1 MQNIPSS
8 ELTQEQRLT
17 VQKWFDEKMAGG
29 VIGKCGMCGSRSW
42 TLVEHLVAP
51 PTWNSGGG
59 MLIGG
64 ISFPMVM
71 ITCQN
76 CGNTHFHSAVMIGL
90 VSSDL
95 PADPAKPEAKEEE
108 KGAADG

>member
-42 TLVEHLVAP
+42 TLVEHELRWNYGDTCNNPLTPNQVHCCFGFGPRFSGASLSP
-51 PTWNSGGG
+51 VLASISANHALDPTGRPT
-59 MLIGG
+59 L
-64 ISFPMVM
+64 
-71 ITCQN
+71 
-76 CGNTHFHSAVMIGL
+76 SAL
-90 VSSDL
+90 RN
-95 PADPAKPEAKEEE
+95 
-108 KGAADG
+108 AA

>member
-1 MQNIPSS
+1 
-8 ELTQEQRLT
+8 
-17 VQKWFDEKMAGG
+17 
-29 VIGKCGMCGSRSW
+29 
-42 TLVEHLVAP
+42 
-51 PTWNSGGG
+51 

-76 CGNTHFHSAVMIGL
+76 CGNTDFHSAVMIGL

>member
-1 MQNIPSS
+1 
-8 ELTQEQRLT
+8 
-17 VQKWFDEKMAGG
+17 
-29 VIGKCGMCGSRSW
+29 
-42 TLVEHLVAP
+42 
-51 PTWNSGGG
+51 

-95 PADPAKPEAKEEE
+95 PADPAKPEVKEEE

>member
-64 ISFPMVM
+64 ISFPALCISYRKRLLEFNGIMRDKAGW
-71 ITCQN
+71 QN
-76 CGNTHFHSAVMIGL
+76 HPFFMRFKINIAT
-90 VSSDL
+90 
-95 PADPAKPEAKEEE
+95 
-108 KGAADG
+108 